1 MKTYLVPFFKIH
13 ALSDI
18 PSQIELYY
26 PIYVLLLKIINFHAL
41 INNSHYKKAR
51 TLKSYFLHTICQ
63 NSDMYVSILTFQEV
77 TKTTTSASY
86 GPFLHYYK

>member
-1 MKTYLVPFFKIH
+1 MYLMPFFKIH
-13 ALSDI
+13 VLSDI

-41 INNSHYKKAR
+41 INNSHYKKAGM
-51 TLKSYFLHTICQ
+51 LKSYFLHTICQ
-63 NSDMYVSILTFQEV
+63 NSNMFVSILTLQEV
-77 TKTTTSASY
+77 TKTATFASY